1 MNLIKGSAL
10 TSKILNNHNFL
21 LKLEPRYS
29 KILFEIYSKA
39 RNHHLLSVNS
49 EEETEVVPT
58 QTQEVEEQVED
69 QKDGDHEAKKEPE
82 IKRVY
87 TKEEADEIERVNINF
102 DFHQMRKYYAL

>member
-1 MNLIKGSAL
+1 MV
-10 TSKILNNHNFL
+10 
-21 LKLEPRYS
+21 
-29 KILFEIYSKA
+29 
-39 RNHHLLSVNS
+39 SVNS

-102 DFHQMRKYYAL
+102 DFHQMRNIMYFRMSNLFNFLTELQELSNEF